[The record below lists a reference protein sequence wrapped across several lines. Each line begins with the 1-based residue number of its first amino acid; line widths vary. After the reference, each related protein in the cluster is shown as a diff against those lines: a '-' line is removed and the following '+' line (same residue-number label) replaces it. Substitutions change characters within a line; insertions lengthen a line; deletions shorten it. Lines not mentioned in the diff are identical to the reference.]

1 MHHFTVKCTMV
12 NRRRKLARA
21 HTPRV
26 PWYHHVPLGTSVA
39 KSTAASATNAA
50 APSSRHAQ
58 GLEVGAVAGIVAGAA
73 VVIILLVVRIILFY
87 KKKPAASPT
96 AVPVMQGVAMPEAT
110 PAPTTVMPVA
120 TPVQATYA

>member
-1 MHHFTVKCTMV
+1 MWDDMYSTESCSH
-12 NRRRKLARA
+12 
-21 HTPRV
+21 
-26 PWYHHVPLGTSVA
+26 PLPYICKG
-39 KSTAASATNAA
+39 
-50 APSSRHAQ
+50 AQ
-58 GLEVGAVAGIVAGAA
+58 PEGLEVGAVAGIVAGAA

>member
-1 MHHFTVKCTMV
+1 MY
-12 NRRRKLARA
+12 
-21 HTPRV
+21 P
-26 PWYHHVPLGTSVA
+26 YHLGTSVA
-39 KSTAASATNAA
+39 KSTAASATN
-50 APSSRHAQ
+50 
-58 GLEVGAVAGIVAGAA
+58 
-73 VVIILLVVRIILFY
+73 VRIILFY

>member
-1 MHHFTVKCTMV
+1 MV

-21 HTPRV
+21 HTH
-26 PWYHHVPLGTSVA
+26 PWYHHVPVPWYHLGTSVA

-58 GLEVGAVAGIVAGAA
+58 GLEVGTVAGIVAGAA

>member
-1 MHHFTVKCTMV
+1 M
-12 NRRRKLARA
+12 
-21 HTPRV
+21 
-26 PWYHHVPLGTSVA
+26 
-39 KSTAASATNAA
+39 
-50 APSSRHAQ
+50 
-58 GLEVGAVAGIVAGAA
+58 AGIVAGAA

-96 AVPVMQGVAMPEAT
+96 AAPVMQGVAMLEAT

>member
-1 MHHFTVKCTMV
+1 MV

-21 HTPRV
+21 HTPR
-26 PWYHHVPLGTSVA
+26 
-39 KSTAASATNAA
+39 
-50 APSSRHAQ
+50 
-58 GLEVGAVAGIVAGAA
+58 A